1 MTPTADIWFKDTLA
15 AHFTR
20 DGDQTTFSYT
30 ADYAGPPIATSLP
43 INSEPVITHSGA
55 IPPFFAGLLPEGRRL
70 SSLRRNIKASADD
83 ELSLLLAVGADPVGA
98 VAIFPHG
105 ENPQPAQP
113 TIHFDD
119 ELDFSAALT
128 ESGIADPV
136 ALAGVQDKASAR
148 TIAVPVAS
156 DAILKLS
163 PPEYPYLVENEAACY
178 QLLTKN
184 KLRIELSKVEVLH
197 DKHGRSGLLVHRFD
211 RTPKG
216 KIPVED
222 AGQVLGIWPA
232 DKYLVSYEDIA
243 QALTKVCASPILA
256 MRNLAFQIAVAW
268 LSGNGDLH
276 AKNISIIN
284 KGRGFEISP
293 IYDIPSTAVYGDTT
307 MALEIQGSKKDLSQK
322 KFLKF
327 CTSIGLPEKTAMSVA
342 NAALLA
348 TENAAETILAS
359 GNFDTRMNR
368 DLARVLKHR
377 RSAWGA

>member
-1 MTPTADIWFKDTLA
+1 MTPIADIWFHNTLA

-20 DGDQTTFSYT
+20 EGHQTTFRYRHDYT
-30 ADYAGPPIATSLP
+30 GPPIATSLP
-43 INSEPVITHSGA
+43 LSLTPVTTASGA

-70 SSLRRNIKASADD
+70 SSLRKNIKASADD
-83 ELSLLLAVGADPVGA
+83 ELSLLLAVGNDPVGA
-98 VAIFPHG
+98 VSIVPHG
-105 ENPQPAQP
+105 DTPQPPTP
-113 TIHFDD
+113 TIQLEGD
-119 ELDFSAALT
+119 LDFSLALNDA
-128 ESGIADPV
+128 GIADPV

-148 TIAVPVAS
+148 TIAVPIAS

-178 QLLTKN
+178 QLLAKN

-211 RTPKG
+211 RTPQG

-232 DKYLVSYEDIA
+232 DKYSVSYEEIA
-243 QALTKVCASPILA
+243 QSLSKVCSSPILA

-293 IYDIPSTAVYGDTT
+293 VYDIPSTAIYGDTT
-307 MALEIQGSKKDLSQK
+307 MALEIQGSTKDLSKK

-342 NAALLA
+342 LAALSATANAAG
-348 TENAAETILAS
+348 TILSA
-359 GNFDTRMNR
+359 GNFNTRAAR
-368 DLARVLKHR
+368 DLTRVLSYR
-377 RSAWGA
+377 RSTWEA

>member
-1 MTPTADIWFKDTLA
+1 MTPIADIWFKDTLA

-20 DGDQTTFSYT
+20 DGDQTTFSYA

-43 INSEPVITHSGA
+43 INSEPVITRSGA

-98 VAIFPHG
+98 VAIFPQG
-105 ENPQPAQP
+105 EKPQPAPP
-113 TIHFDD
+113 TVDFDD
-119 ELDFSAALT
+119 ELDFSAALND
-128 ESGIADPV
+128 SGITDPV

-148 TIAVPVAS
+148 TIAVPVTS
-156 DAILKLS
+156 DAILKLA

-178 QLLTKN
+178 QLLAKN

-197 DKHGRSGLLVHRFD
+197 DKHGRAGLLVHRFD

-232 DKYLVSYEDIA
+232 DKYSVSYEDIA
-243 QALTKVCASPILA
+243 QALTKVCTSPILA

-293 IYDIPSTAVYGDTT
+293 IYDIPSTAVYGNTT

-327 CTSIGLPEKTAMSVA
+327 CASIGLPEKTVASVA

-348 TENAAETILAS
+348 TENAAATILAS
-359 GNFDTRMNR
+359 GNFDTRVTR
-368 DLARVLKHR
+368 DLTRVLKNR